1 MNVKKKIKKELLSN
15 VLSLGAID
23 FLGMLIPIITMPI
36 ITRAIG
42 LELYGQYLLFVTMLT
57 FGHTIIDYGVQYSG
71 VRVAAKNRANKL
83 ALETAYADYQGLRF
97 VLSGVF
103 FLFSSLYVVNVFNSI
118 WYLIP
123 LFLYI
128 LGYLLTSAWFF
139 QGAALT
145 KYLSIASISNKILL
159 LIAIVVF
166 IKSKDDF
173 FLLVLFTTIPIFIT
187 SILLLFFLRSRYQI
201 KLFSLNNIKR
211 TVNDGLSVF
220 IGLLAPN
227 LYNAIPL
234 MLLGNY
240 ADKLEFANFA
250 ISLKVCGVIFML
262 QNVVAKSIYPI
273 TSRNKNGFKPTLF
286 LNLLIV
292 IPCVLILFFFGSDL
306 IKVILGVSLESDIY
320 IKVISTSLIFVAI
333 SNSFSVGYF
342 LPNNLDVEYRN
353 IAIKTSILSAV
364 IVFFLIYKFS
374 VIGCALGL
382 LTARAILF
390 FNYTLSY
397 KRIYN
402 EKLS

>member
-1 MNVKKKIKKELLSN
+1 MLKKNKKELLSN

-71 VRVAAKNRANKL
+71 VRVAAKNRENKL

-128 LGYLLTSAWFF
+128 FGYLLTSAWFF

>member
-1 MNVKKKIKKELLSN
+1 MLKKNKKELLSN
-15 VLSLGAID
+15 VLSLGAVD

-71 VRVAAKNRANKL
+71 VRAAAKNRANKL

>member
-1 MNVKKKIKKELLSN
+1 MLKKNKKELLSN

>member
-1 MNVKKKIKKELLSN
+1 MLKKNKKELLSN

-128 LGYLLTSAWFF
+128 FGYLLTSAWFF

-397 KRIYN
+397 KRIY
-402 EKLS
+402 

>member
-1 MNVKKKIKKELLSN
+1 MLKKNKKELLSN

-71 VRVAAKNRANKL
+71 VRAAAKNRANKL

-128 LGYLLTSAWFF
+128 FGYLLTSAWFF

>member
-1 MNVKKKIKKELLSN
+1 MLKKNKKELLSN

-128 LGYLLTSAWFF
+128 FGYLLTSAWFF

-250 ISLKVCGVIFML
+250 ISLKVCGVIFMF

>member
-1 MNVKKKIKKELLSN
+1 MNVKKNKKELLSN

-128 LGYLLTSAWFF
+128 FGYLLTSAWFF

>member
-1 MNVKKKIKKELLSN
+1 MLKKNKKELLSN

-128 LGYLLTSAWFF
+128 FGYLLTSAWFF

-353 IAIKTSILSAV
+353 IAIKTLILSAV

>member
-1 MNVKKKIKKELLSN
+1 MLKKNKQELLSN

-71 VRVAAKNRANKL
+71 VRAAAKNRANKL

>member
-1 MNVKKKIKKELLSN
+1 MLKKNKKELLSN

-128 LGYLLTSAWFF
+128 FGYLLTSAWFF

>member
-1 MNVKKKIKKELLSN
+1 MLKKNKKELLSN

-71 VRVAAKNRANKL
+71 VRAAAKNRANKL

-306 IKVILGVSLESDIY
+306 IKVILGVSLESEIY

>member
-1 MNVKKKIKKELLSN
+1 MLKKNKKELLSN

-128 LGYLLTSAWFF
+128 FGYLLTSAWFF

-320 IKVISTSLIFVAI
+320 IKLISTSLIFVAI

>member
-1 MNVKKKIKKELLSN
+1 MLKKNKKELLSN

-83 ALETAYADYQGLRF
+83 DLETAYADYQGLRF

-128 LGYLLTSAWFF
+128 FGYLLTSAWFF

>member
-1 MNVKKKIKKELLSN
+1 MLKKNKKELLSN

-128 LGYLLTSAWFF
+128 FGYLLTSAWFF

-250 ISLKVCGVIFML
+250 ISLKVCGMIFML

>member
-1 MNVKKKIKKELLSN
+1 
-15 VLSLGAID
+15 
-23 FLGMLIPIITMPI
+23 MLIIKGC
-36 ITRAIG
+36 G
-42 LELYGQYLLFVTMLT
+42 LFYLE
-57 FGHTIIDYGVQYSG
+57 Y
-71 VRVAAKNRANKL
+71 
-83 ALETAYADYQGLRF
+83 
-97 VLSGVF
+97 F

-128 LGYLLTSAWFF
+128 FGYLLTSAWFF

>member
-1 MNVKKKIKKELLSN
+1 MLKKNKKELLSN

-353 IAIKTSILSAV
+353 IAMKTSILSAV

>member
-1 MNVKKKIKKELLSN
+1 MLKKNKKELLSN

-103 FLFSSLYVVNVFNSI
+103 FLFSSLYVVNVFNSL

-128 LGYLLTSAWFF
+128 FGYLLTSAWFF

>member
-1 MNVKKKIKKELLSN
+1 MLKKNKKELLSN

-71 VRVAAKNRANKL
+71 VRAAAKNRANKL

-201 KLFSLNNIKR
+201 KLFSLNNIKK

>member
-1 MNVKKKIKKELLSN
+1 MLKKNKKELLSN

-159 LIAIVVF
+159 LMAIVVF

>member
-1 MNVKKKIKKELLSN
+1 MLKKNKKELLSN

-83 ALETAYADYQGLRF
+83 SLETAYADYQGLRF

-128 LGYLLTSAWFF
+128 FGYLLTSAWFF

>member
-1 MNVKKKIKKELLSN
+1 
-15 VLSLGAID
+15 
-23 FLGMLIPIITMPI
+23 
-36 ITRAIG
+36 
-42 LELYGQYLLFVTMLT
+42 
-57 FGHTIIDYGVQYSG
+57 
-71 VRVAAKNRANKL
+71 
-83 ALETAYADYQGLRF
+83 
-97 VLSGVF
+97 
-103 FLFSSLYVVNVFNSI
+103 
-118 WYLIP
+118 
-123 LFLYI
+123 
-128 LGYLLTSAWFF
+128 
-139 QGAALT
+139 
-145 KYLSIASISNKILL
+145 L

-353 IAIKTSILSAV
+353 IA
-364 IVFFLIYKFS
+364 
-374 VIGCALGL
+374 
-382 LTARAILF
+382 
-390 FNYTLSY
+390 
-397 KRIYN
+397 
-402 EKLS
+402 

>member
-1 MNVKKKIKKELLSN
+1 MLKKYKKELLSN

-128 LGYLLTSAWFF
+128 FGYLLTSAWFF

-220 IGLLAPN
+220 IGLLVPN

-353 IAIKTSILSAV
+353 IAIKTSILSAI

>member
-1 MNVKKKIKKELLSN
+1 MLKKNKKELLSN

-128 LGYLLTSAWFF
+128 FGYLLTSAWFF

-374 VIGCALGL
+374 VIG
-382 LTARAILF
+382 
-390 FNYTLSY
+390 
-397 KRIYN
+397 
-402 EKLS
+402 

>member
-1 MNVKKKIKKELLSN
+1 MLKKNKKELLSN

-71 VRVAAKNRANKL
+71 VRAAAKNRANKL

-382 LTARAILF
+382 LTARAI
-390 FNYTLSY
+390 
-397 KRIYN
+397 
-402 EKLS
+402 

>member
-1 MNVKKKIKKELLSN
+1 MLKKNKKELLSN

-71 VRVAAKNRANKL
+71 VRAAAKNRANKL

>member
-1 MNVKKKIKKELLSN
+1 MLKKNKKELLSN

-83 ALETAYADYQGLRF
+83 SLETAYADYQGLRF

>member
-1 MNVKKKIKKELLSN
+1 MLKKNKKELLSN

-83 ALETAYADYQGLRF
+83 ALETVYADYQGLRF

>member
-1 MNVKKKIKKELLSN
+1 MIKKNKKELLSN

-128 LGYLLTSAWFF
+128 FGYLLTSAWFF
-139 QGAALT
+139 QGVALT

-353 IAIKTSILSAV
+353 IAIKTSIVSAV

>member
-1 MNVKKKIKKELLSN
+1 MLKKNKKELLSN

-71 VRVAAKNRANKL
+71 VRVVAKNRANKL

>member
-1 MNVKKKIKKELLSN
+1 MLKKNKKELLSN

-83 ALETAYADYQGLRF
+83 ALETVYADYQGLRF

-103 FLFSSLYVVNVFNSI
+103 FLFSSLYVVIVFNSL